1 MIEVV
6 VVVKK
11 ERRGAF
17 SVSSKV
23 PSSVMVGI
31 EVQTG
36 NRIPS
41 AGFIVHCVSAFPI
54 SCGRSRSF
62 YDFLGSFL
70 QSFTPCS
77 SR

>member
-17 SVSSKV
+17 SVPLRV

-31 EVQTG
+31 EVQTWESISSFWFY
-36 NRIPS
+36 RALYP
-41 AGFIVHCVSAFPI
+41 FSAFSI
-54 SCGRSRSF
+54 SHC
-62 YDFLGSFL
+62 
-70 QSFTPCS
+70 
-77 SR
+77 